1 MCHAFMYVCMYVVC
15 VYELSMHVYLCVC
28 MSYVCILYA
37 CMYVSVFMCMY
48 RSLSLRIAKNNGKT
62 MVDSA

>member
-1 MCHAFMYVCMYVVC
+1 MYVYYMHVCMYV
-15 VYELSMHVYLCVC
+15 YLCVS